1 MLVMCK
7 SPTLR
12 YDKARTPGPH
22 LFLRKPETENRNP
35 IMKESIIKELG
46 AIVGLDHL
54 LTTPEERWGYAYDAT
69 DRAAM
74 PEAVVF
80 PGSAAEVAAI
90 VSLAHEHRFPV
101 VPRGAGTGRSGGSV
115 PIEGGVVL
123 VLTRLNR
130 ILEISKSD
138 LVAVVE
144 PGVILSRLKAAVE
157 AEGLYYPPDPASAD
171 FCSIGG
177 NVAECAGGAVAV
189 QYGVTRD
196 YVLGLEVVLPTGELI
211 TAGTRTMKG
220 VVGYDLTRL
229 FLGSEGTLG
238 VITRITLR
246 LVSKPPAR
254 QTLAA
259 GFTSLAAAAETV
271 ILILTSGLAPTALEF
286 MDHVT
291 LACVRDM
298 LPFELPESTAAL
310 LLMAVDG
317 HPKDVEDRAA
327 RMARFCREQGAKP
340 VLRARTPEEAEAL
353 WQARKVISPA
363 LLKVKPH
370 KVSEDVV
377 VPLGA
382 IPKLIEA
389 LQEIARR
396 RGLIIPSYGHAG
408 DGNIHVNV
416 LYDRRVDR
424 EREAVNGA
432 VEDIF
437 TAVRQLNGTLSGEH
451 GIGLTKAPYLGME
464 LSEAAMAL
472 QRRIKQAFD
481 PHNIMNPGKIFP
493 GPACGE

>member
-1 MLVMCK
+1 MIPDNVIL
-7 SPTLR
+7 
-12 YDKARTPGPH
+12 
-22 LFLRKPETENRNP
+22 
-35 IMKESIIKELG
+35 ELEVV
-46 AIVGLDHL
+46 VGQNNL

-90 VSLAHEHRFPV
+90 VRLANEHRFPV

-130 ILEISKSD
+130 ILEISRPD

-144 PGVILSRLKAAVE
+144 PGVILSRLKNAVE
-157 AEGLYYPPDPASAD
+157 AEGLYYPPDPSSAD
-171 FCSIGG
+171 FCTIGG

-259 GFTSLAAAAETV
+259 GFDTMAQAAETV
-271 ILILTSGLAPTALEF
+271 SLILTSGLAPTALEF

-291 LACVRDM
+291 LKCVKEL
-298 LPFELPESTAAL
+298 LPFELPAGTAAL
-310 LLMAVDG
+310 LLIAVDG
-317 HPKDVEDRAA
+317 HPQDVEDRAE
-327 RMARFCREQGAKP
+327 RIARFCREQGANA
-340 VLRARTPEEAEAL
+340 VLRAMTPAEAEGL
-353 WQARKVISPA
+353 WRARKVISPA

-370 KVSEDVV
+370 KVSEDVA

-382 IPKLIEA
+382 IPALITA
-389 LQEIARR
+389 LQEISRR

-416 LYDRRVDR
+416 LYDRQVPG
-424 EREAVNGA
+424 EREMVNPT

-437 TAVRQLNGTLSGEH
+437 TVVRELNGTLSGEH

-481 PHNIMNPGKIFP
+481 PHNLMNPGKIFP
-493 GPACGE
+493 GPAPRP

>member
-1 MLVMCK
+1 MQ
-7 SPTLR
+7 
-12 YDKARTPGPH
+12 DA
-22 LFLRKPETENRNP
+22 
-35 IMKESIIKELG
+35 IIKKL
-46 AIVGLDHL
+46 ASIVGPDHL
-54 LTTPEERWGYAYDAT
+54 LTSPEDCWTYAYDAT

-74 PEAVVF
+74 PDAVVF
-80 PGSAAEVAAI
+80 PGSAAEIAQI
-90 VSLAHEHRFPV
+90 VRLANEHRFPV

-115 PIEGGVVL
+115 PIQGGVVV

-130 ILEISKSD
+130 ILEISRPD
-138 LVAVVE
+138 LVTVVE
-144 PGVILSRLKAAVE
+144 PGVILTRLKQAVE
-157 AEGLYYPPDPASAD
+157 AQGLYYPPDPASAD
-171 FCSIGG
+171 FCTIGG

-246 LVSKPPAR
+246 LVSKLPAR

-259 GFTSLAAAAETV
+259 GFATMEQAAETV
-271 ILILTSGLAPTALEF
+271 SLILTSGLAPTALEF

-291 LACVRDM
+291 LGCVRQM
-298 LPFELPESTAAL
+298 LPFEIPAATAAL
-310 LLMAVDG
+310 LLIAVDG
-317 HPKDVEDRAA
+317 HPKDVEDRAG
-327 RMARFCREQGAKP
+327 RMARFCREQGARP
-340 VLRARTPEEAEAL
+340 VLRAKTLEEAERL
-353 WQARKVISPA
+353 WKARKVISPA

-370 KVSEDVV
+370 KVSEDVA

-382 IPKLIEA
+382 IPALVTA
-389 LQEIARR
+389 LQKIARR

-408 DGNIHVNV
+408 DGNLHVNV
-416 LYDRRVDR
+416 LFDHRVPG
-424 EREAVNGA
+424 EREAVNLA

-437 TAVRQLNGTLSGEH
+437 TVVRELSGTLSGEH

-464 LSEAAMAL
+464 LSPAAMAL
-472 QRRIKQAFD
+472 QRRIKAAFD
-481 PHNIMNPGKIFP
+481 PHHLMNPGKIFP
-493 GPACGE
+493 GLAPRP

>member
-1 MLVMCK
+1 MN
-7 SPTLR
+7 
-12 YDKARTPGPH
+12 DA
-22 LFLRKPETENRNP
+22 
-35 IMKESIIKELG
+35 IIKEICKVVG
-46 AIVGLDHL
+46 ADQT
-54 LTTPEERWGYAYDAT
+54 LTSREERWCYAYDAT

-74 PEAVVF
+74 PDAVVF
-80 PGSAAEVAAI
+80 PGSAEEVAQIVRLAI
-90 VSLAHEHRFPV
+90 EHRFPV
-101 VPRGAGTGRSGGSV
+101 VPRGAGSGRSGGSV
-115 PIEGGVVL
+115 PIAGGVVL

-130 ILEISKSD
+130 ILEVSRED

-144 PGVILSRLKAAVE
+144 PGVILTRLKNAVE
-157 AEGLYYPPDPASAD
+157 AQGLYYPPDPSSAD
-171 FCSIGG
+171 FCTIGG
-177 NVAECAGGAVAV
+177 NVAECAGGPVAV

-196 YVLGLEVVLPTGELI
+196 YVLGLEVVLPTGEII
-211 TAGTRTMKG
+211 TTGTRTMKG

-259 GFTSLAAAAETV
+259 GFKSLTAAAAAV
-271 ILILTSGLAPTALEF
+271 SLILRSGLAPTALEF

-291 LACVRDM
+291 LGCVREM

-310 LLMAVDG
+310 LLIAVDG
-317 HPKDVEDRAA
+317 HPRDVEDRAG
-327 RMARFCREQGAKP
+327 RMARFCREQGGRP
-340 VLRARTPEEAEAL
+340 VLRAKTPEEAERL
-353 WQARKVISPA
+353 WRARKVISPA

-382 IPKLIEA
+382 IPALITA
-389 LQEIARR
+389 LQEISSRR
-396 RGLIIPSYGHAG
+396 ELIIPSYGHAG

-416 LYDRRVDR
+416 LYNHQVDR
-424 EREAVNGA
+424 ERQAVHPA

-437 TAVRQLNGTLSGEH
+437 RVVRELGGTLSGEH

-464 LSEAAMAL
+464 LSPAAMAL
-472 QRRIKQAFD
+472 QRRLKQAFD

-493 GPACGE
+493 GPTPGPGSVLDADGPFQAKRLNPWP

>member
-1 MLVMCK
+1 MI
-7 SPTLR
+7 S
-12 YDKARTPGPH
+12 DA
-22 LFLRKPETENRNP
+22 
-35 IMKESIIKELG
+35 IIRELT
-46 AIVGLDHL
+46 AIVGPNNL

-69 DRAAM
+69 DQAAM

-90 VSLAHEHRFPV
+90 VRLANEHRFPV

-130 ILEISKSD
+130 ILEISRED

-144 PGVILSRLKAAVE
+144 PGVILSRLKQAVE
-157 AEGLYYPPDPASAD
+157 LEGLYYPPDPASAD
-171 FCSIGG
+171 FCTIGG

-238 VITRITLR
+238 VITRITVR
-246 LVSKPPAR
+246 LVAKPPAR

-259 GFTSLAAAAETV
+259 GFRTMNAAAEAV
-271 ILILTSGLAPTALEF
+271 SLILRSGLAPTALEF

-291 LACVRDM
+291 LQCVREL
-298 LPFELPESTAAL
+298 LPFELPEGTAAL

-317 HPKDVEDRAA
+317 HPQDVEDRAT
-327 RMARFCREQGAKP
+327 RMARFCREQGANP
-340 VLRARTPEEAEAL
+340 VLRARTGDEAEAL
-353 WQARKVISPA
+353 WRARKVISPA

-382 IPKLIEA
+382 IPALIA
-389 LQEIARR
+389 GLQEISRR

-416 LYDRRVDR
+416 LYDRQVPG
-424 EREAVNGA
+424 EREMVNPA

-437 TAVRQLNGTLSGEH
+437 TIVRELQGTLSGEH

-464 LSEAAMAL
+464 LSESAMAL
-472 QRRIKQAFD
+472 QRRIKRAFD

-493 GPACGE
+493 GQAQRR

>member
-1 MLVMCK
+1 MQ
-7 SPTLR
+7 
-12 YDKARTPGPH
+12 DA
-22 LFLRKPETENRNP
+22 
-35 IMKESIIKELG
+35 IIKELA
-46 AIVGLDHL
+46 AIVGPDHL

-74 PEAVVF
+74 PDAVVF
-80 PGSAAEVAAI
+80 PGSAAEVAAL
-90 VSLAHEHRFPV
+90 VRLANERRFPV

-130 ILEISKSD
+130 ILEISRPD

-144 PGVILSRLKAAVE
+144 PGVILTRLKQAVE
-157 AEGLYYPPDPASAD
+157 REGLYYPPDPASAD
-171 FCSIGG
+171 FCTIGG

-211 TAGTRTMKG
+211 AAGTRTMKG

-246 LVSKPPAR
+246 LVAKPPAR

-259 GFTSLAAAAETV
+259 GFATLTAAAAAV
-271 ILILTSGLAPTALEF
+271 SLILTSGLAPTALEF

-291 LACVRDM
+291 LGCVKEM
-298 LPFELPESTAAL
+298 LPFELPAATAAL
-310 LLMAVDG
+310 LLIAVDG
-317 HPKDVEDRAA
+317 HPQDVEDRAT
-327 RMARFCREQGAKP
+327 RMASFCREQGARP
-340 VLRARTPEEAEAL
+340 VLRAKTLEEAETL
-353 WQARKVISPA
+353 WRARKVISPA
-363 LLKVKPH
+363 LLKVRPH

-382 IPKLIEA
+382 IPRLIDA
-389 LQEIARR
+389 LQDIARR

-416 LYDRRVDR
+416 LYDHRVDQ
-424 EREAVNGA
+424 EREAVQLA

-437 TAVRQLNGTLSGEH
+437 RVVRELNGTLSGEH

-472 QRRIKQAFD
+472 QRRIKRAFD

-493 GPACGE
+493 ETARRS

>member
-1 MLVMCK
+1 MQD
-7 SPTLR
+7 TL
-12 YDKARTPGPH
+12 
-22 LFLRKPETENRNP
+22 
-35 IMKESIIKELG
+35 IKEIA
-46 AIVGLDHL
+46 AIVGPEHV
-54 LTTPEERWGYAYDAT
+54 LTSPEERWGYAYDAT
-69 DRAAM
+69 DRARM
-74 PEAVVF
+74 PDLVVF

-90 VSLAHEHRFPV
+90 VRLANQHRFPV

-115 PIEGGVVL
+115 PIQGGVVL

-130 ILEISKSD
+130 IVEISQSD

-144 PGVILSRLKAAVE
+144 PGVILTRLKQAVE
-157 AEGLYYPPDPASAD
+157 AQGLYYPPDPASAD
-171 FCSIGG
+171 FCTIGG

-196 YVLGLEVVLPTGELI
+196 YVLGLEVVLPTGEII

-259 GFTSLAAAAETV
+259 GFKTLAAAAEAV
-271 ILILTSGLAPTALEF
+271 SLILRSGLAPTALEF

-291 LACVRDM
+291 LSCVQEM
-298 LPFELPESTAAL
+298 LPFKLPAGTAAL

-317 HPKDVEDRAA
+317 HPQDVEDRAG
-327 RMARFCREQGAKP
+327 RMARFCREQGGSP
-340 VLRARTPEEAEAL
+340 VLRAKTPEEAEGL
-353 WQARKVISPA
+353 WRARKVISPA

-382 IPKLIEA
+382 IPALISA
-389 LQEIARR
+389 LEKISGR

-416 LYDRRVDR
+416 LYDQQISR
-424 EREAVNGA
+424 EREAVDQA
-432 VEDIF
+432 VADIF
-437 TAVRQLNGTLSGEH
+437 HVVRELNGSLSGEH
-451 GIGLTKAPYLGME
+451 GIGLTKAPYLGLE
-464 LSEAAMAL
+464 LSDAALAL
-472 QRRIKQAFD
+472 QRRVKQAFD

-493 GPACGE
+493 ISPGGG

>member
-1 MLVMCK
+1 MMHDLV
-7 SPTLR
+7 
-12 YDKARTPGPH
+12 
-22 LFLRKPETENRNP
+22 
-35 IMKESIIKELG
+35 IKELA
-46 AIVGLDHL
+46 AIVGPGHL
-54 LTTPEERWGYAYDAT
+54 LTTPEECWTYAYDAT
-69 DRAAM
+69 DRAHM
-74 PEAVVF
+74 PDAVVF
-80 PGSAAEVAAI
+80 PGSAAEIAA
-90 VSLAHEHRFPV
+90 VVRLANEHRFPV

-115 PIEGGVVL
+115 PIQGGVVL

-130 ILEISKSD
+130 IIEISRDD

-144 PGVILSRLKAAVE
+144 PGVITGKLKAAVE
-157 AEGLYYPPDPASAD
+157 AQGLYYPPDPSSAD
-171 FCSIGG
+171 FCTIGG
-177 NVAECAGGAVAV
+177 NVAECAGGPVAV

-196 YVLGLEVVLPTGELI
+196 YVLGLTVVLPTGEII

-259 GFTSLAAAAETV
+259 GFESLSAAAAAV
-271 ILILTSGLAPTALEF
+271 SLILRSGLAPTTLEF
-286 MDHVT
+286 MDRIT
-291 LACVRDM
+291 LGCVREM
-298 LPFELPESTAAL
+298 LPFELPGETAAL
-310 LLMAVDG
+310 LLIAVDG
-317 HPKDVEDRAA
+317 HPKDVDDRAG

-340 VLRARTPEEAEAL
+340 VLRAKTPEEAERL
-353 WQARKVISPA
+353 WRARKVLSPA

-382 IPKLIEA
+382 IPALITA

-416 LYDRRVDR
+416 LYDHQVDR
-424 EREAVNGA
+424 ERQAVNPA

-437 TAVRQLNGTLSGEH
+437 TVVRELNGTLSGEH
-451 GIGLTKAPYLGME
+451 GVGLTKAPYLGME
-464 LSEAAMAL
+464 LSPAAIAL
-472 QRRIKQAFD
+472 QRRIKAAFD

-493 GPACGE
+493 EPPPAGSTS

>member
-1 MLVMCK
+1 M
-7 SPTLR
+7 
-12 YDKARTPGPH
+12 
-22 LFLRKPETENRNP
+22 
-35 IMKESIIKELG
+35 
-46 AIVGLDHL
+46 
-54 LTTPEERWGYAYDAT
+54 
-69 DRAAM
+69 
-74 PEAVVF
+74 
-80 PGSAAEVAAI
+80 
-90 VSLAHEHRFPV
+90 
-101 VPRGAGTGRSGGSV
+101 
-115 PIEGGVVL
+115 
-123 VLTRLNR
+123 TRLNR
-130 ILEISKSD
+130 ILEISRED

-144 PGVILSRLKAAVE
+144 PGVILTRLKAAVE
-157 AEGLYYPPDPASAD
+157 REGLYYPPDPASAD
-171 FCSIGG
+171 FCTIGG

-246 LVSKPPAR
+246 LVAKPAAR

-259 GFTSLAAAAETV
+259 GFATLSAAAEAV
-271 ILILTSGLAPTALEF
+271 SLILRSGLAPTALEF
-286 MDHVT
+286 MDRVT
-291 LACVRDM
+291 LACVKEL
-298 LPFELPESTAAL
+298 LPFDLPEGAAAL
-310 LLMAVDG
+310 LLMTVDG
-317 HPKDVEDRAA
+317 HPRDVEDRAS
-327 RMARFCREQGAKP
+327 RMAQFCREQGADP
-340 VLRARTPEEAEAL
+340 VLHARTTEEAEGL
-353 WQARKVISPA
+353 WRARKVISPA

-370 KVSEDVV
+370 KVSEDVA

-382 IPKLIEA
+382 IPALIIG

-416 LYDRRVDR
+416 LYDRQIPG
-424 EREAVNGA
+424 ERESVNPA

-437 TAVRQLNGTLSGEH
+437 TIVRKLNGTLSGEH

-464 LSEAAMAL
+464 LSEAAIAL

-493 GPACGE
+493 PGTQPR